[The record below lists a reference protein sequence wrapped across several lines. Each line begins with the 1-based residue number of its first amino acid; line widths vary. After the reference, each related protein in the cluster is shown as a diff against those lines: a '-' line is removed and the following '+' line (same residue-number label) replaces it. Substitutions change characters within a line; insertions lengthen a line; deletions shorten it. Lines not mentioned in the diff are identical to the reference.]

1 MDTRFRAFPRHSGA
15 GSFEFQSPI
24 RRGGV
29 PSGAAAFI
37 VPDKEGGNNLRII
50 AGYYDF
56 HEKRI

>member
-15 GSFEFQSPI
+15 GKSPI

-37 VPDKEGGNNLRII
+37 VPDKEEGNNLRII